1 MTDILG
7 RRFTDTLSRWW
18 SEREFT
24 VVNVDPINDDCL
36 LHFID
41 GSRQHRYLSNVLME
55 IEDGELIE
63 SEQPLFVLPRTG
75 AAE

>member
-1 MTDILG
+1 MMDILG

-24 VVNVDPINDDCL
+24 VVSVDPMNDDCC
-36 LHFID
+36 LHFIE
-41 GSRQHRYLSNVLME
+41 GSRRHRYLSNVLME

-63 SEQPLFVLPRTG
+63 SEQPPFVLPRAG